1 VITKLIEEKYNT
13 FFYKTNKYL
22 VGSASSAIYI
32 YLKHKQLDNQNILL
46 PSNIC
51 HSIPFSIIYS
61 GNKPLFYDVDSL
73 TGNPSLD
80 SIKKILNK
88 NSVAAIII
96 PNMYGNI
103 FIDRGSLIE
112 FIEDKEIYIIDDCA
126 ASLGADMKYLVK
138 SGDAAIFSFGENKH
152 LDLGVGGLLATDENI
167 DIGNITKNII
177 NNYTDSQHKVQLF
190 DNIFKS
196 VFYSEYYYQL
206 MPQLNNIIDFFKD
219 SYVFKYVWNEELIE
233 ELDNKL
239 YFLNEAKRISL
250 EKVEYLNQKI
260 NFKNSLY
267 SKYEFFTGSN
277 PWRYNILVN
286 DSSLKEKIIILSLE
300 ENILI
305 SKWYPPIEPLF
316 TSSSSHKN
324 SKFFSERILNFNH
337 VKTSWKHLDK
347 IINILNKIGV
357 ENQK

>member
-1 VITKLIEEKYNT
+1 MITKLIEEKYNT

-112 FIEDKEIYIIDDCA
+112 FIEDRAGHDVRYAIDASKISKELSWFPKETFITGIEKTIRW
-126 ASLGADMKYLVK
+126 YL
-138 SGDAAIFSFGENKH
+138 EN
-152 LDLGVGGLLATDENI
+152 LNWS
-167 DIGNITKNII
+167 
-177 NNYTDSQHKVQLF
+177 SQFLNLNLEF
-190 DNIFKS
+190 DNT
-196 VFYSEYYYQL
+196 
-206 MPQLNNIIDFFKD
+206 
-219 SYVFKYVWNEELIE
+219 
-233 ELDNKL
+233 NKETL
-239 YFLNEAKRISL
+239 
-250 EKVEYLNQKI
+250 
-260 NFKNSLY
+260 
-267 SKYEFFTGSN
+267 
-277 PWRYNILVN
+277 
-286 DSSLKEKIIILSLE
+286 
-300 ENILI
+300 
-305 SKWYPPIEPLF
+305 
-316 TSSSSHKN
+316 
-324 SKFFSERILNFNH
+324 
-337 VKTSWKHLDK
+337 
-347 IINILNKIGV
+347 
-357 ENQK
+357 